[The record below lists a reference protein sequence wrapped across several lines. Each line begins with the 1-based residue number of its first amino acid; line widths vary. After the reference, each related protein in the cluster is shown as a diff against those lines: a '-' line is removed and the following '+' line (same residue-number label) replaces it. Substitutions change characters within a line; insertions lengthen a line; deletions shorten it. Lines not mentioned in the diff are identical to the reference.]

1 MIRHIRGHS
10 NNGRPIRYSRAYQ
23 FYTVRAP
30 PKMKYEDILILQDAF
45 CKEHMQ
51 EVQCTL
57 IRGVIVI
64 QPGLKYELFHYTM
77 VPFDHILSKVQ
88 IFNYCRFY
96 FYAQC

>member
-45 CKEHMQ
+45 CKEHKQ
-51 EVQCTL
+51 E
-57 IRGVIVI
+57 
-64 QPGLKYELFHYTM
+64 
-77 VPFDHILSKVQ
+77 
-88 IFNYCRFY
+88 
-96 FYAQC
+96 AQCAQKGGDASFCHLWLYKEFFTKFLLHIANLSCQKL